1 MPTIFASQPTSRG
14 SSIVGS
20 FLTFMLMTVALPAH
34 AQKTISYY
42 TDNVIERIDKVLAC
56 KDGADEPTSLGCRNA
71 NAAQQLDIQLAGR
84 FQRRVSLTKWS
95 AENDPKNRESRVLLA
110 IESISNTVTSASCIN
125 LTEGSVPT
133 NQIGKSSLKVALDE
147 KLLEPQP
154 AQPGKYRTTA
164 RGEAFLFAQQRTS
177 KSGYFCPTTFQFLP
191 EFKIVDFKD
200 LTAQY
205 KGKKSE
211 SGRTIKTLAL
221 ATVEMPLIN
230 TSASVWF
237 SKKIYPKSLPA
248 TGQAVGRYYII
259 EYVNEKGTVG
269 FGRIGSIDGV
279 TISETKVEEIF
290 DKGYK

>member
-1 MPTIFASQPTSRG
+1 ML
-14 SSIVGS
+14 
-20 FLTFMLMTVALPAH
+20 LTFALPAH

-56 KDGADEPTSLGCRNA
+56 KDGADEPKSLGCRNA

-95 AENDPKNRESRVLLA
+95 AENEPNKRESRVLLA
-110 IESISNTVTSASCIN
+110 IESVYNNVTSASCVN
-125 LTEGSVPT
+125 LTEGTAPT
-133 NQIGKSSLKVALDE
+133 NQISRSSLKVALDE

-154 AQPGKYRTTA
+154 AQLGTYRATA
-164 RGEAFLFAQQRTS
+164 RGEAFLLAQQRTS
-177 KSGYFCPTTFQFLP
+177 KSGYFCPITFQYLP

-211 SGRTIKTLAL
+211 SGKTIKTLAF

-237 SKKIYPKSLPA
+237 SKKIYPRSLPA
-248 TGQAVGRYYII
+248 AGQAVGRYFII
-259 EYVNEKGTVG
+259 EHVNEKGIAG
-269 FGRIGSIDGV
+269 MGRIMSIDGV
-279 TISETKVEEIF
+279 TASEDKLQEHF
-290 DKGYK
+290 DKLYK